1 MFQAIHPL
9 TAETSVS
16 MVLRFAVCPAFEI
29 RPGWKITSD
38 LTVIVL
44 TSTLPV
50 RFVSAEIKTIYLE

>member
-29 RPGWKITSD
+29 RPG
-38 LTVIVL
+38 
-44 TSTLPV
+44 
-50 RFVSAEIKTIYLE
+50 